1 MSRRD
6 LFGSIRVDRRCRGL
20 AAVASCVVAMTLAS
34 TAIAEDFTYN
44 PPGKL
49 EQKEVYGFY
58 GNGFTDTKVF
68 APGLRFPIETGPA
81 YANSQI
87 FGIGGNGWDGN
98 KPKQSASGWKDK
110 ANYAYPWWD
119 NYCEIRSWD
128 MPMCPTGMG
137 HQGQDIRP
145 MDSANDTHWVVA
157 VVDGTI
163 TNGYEASTD
172 YLVELTAADGT
183 AYQYLHMNSVQ
194 VKDGQKV
201 KKGDRIGKVSNKFYS
216 GGQSVPTSTHLHW
229 QMQRNGV
236 YIPVYSSLIQA
247 YGTLMG
253 VPTGSKYGAKFVSQS
268 WPYSSAPAI
277 ELVEGEVKDG
287 FIELQNTGTETWKA
301 GVVFL
306 APTPRDAASV
316 FAAPSWKAA
325 NRVSTV
331 DKDVAPGESFPF
343 PLPLAGN
350 LVGDATSQTFGLV
363 AEGVAWFSD
372 AAPLG
377 GGPPDNQLEVK
388 VLVKAAP
395 PGSGGSGGSGAGGA
409 DAGGAAGTDAGGAAG
424 EGAGGAAGSVPSGGA
439 AGTTSGGAGSAGA
452 ASGGKGG
459 AAGAPVAGG
468 SAGATGT
475 AGTGGKTSGKGG
487 KSAVVD
493 APEEAS
499 DTGCGCRTAN
509 SGEPAPM
516 GLVVS
521 LVGLGLTFARR
532 RRSRRD

>member
-1 MSRRD
+1 M
-6 LFGSIRVDRRCRGL
+6 IRQTWRVRFVASLATIGL
-20 AAVASCVVAMTLAS
+20 ASASATFAS
-34 TAIAEDFTYN
+34 TAFADDFAYN

-58 GNGFTDTKVF
+58 GNGYVGTKVF
-68 APGLRFPIETGPA
+68 APGIRFPIETGPA

-87 FGIGGNGWDGN
+87 YGIGGNGWDGN
-98 KPKQSASGWKDK
+98 KPKQSATGWKDK

-128 MPMCPTGMG
+128 MPMCPSGMG

-145 MDSANDTHWVVA
+145 SDSANDTHWVVA

-163 TNGYEASTD
+163 TNAYEAATD
-172 YLVELTAADGT
+172 YLVELTGADGT

-236 YIPVYSSLIQA
+236 YIPVYTTLIQA

-277 ELVEGEVKDG
+277 ELTEGQVEDG
-287 FIELQNTGTETWKA
+287 YLELENTGTEVWKA
-301 GVVFL
+301 GVVYL
-306 APTPRDAASV
+306 APTPRDVVSV
-316 FAAPSWKAA
+316 FAAPSWKSPT
-325 NRVSTV
+325 RVSTV
-331 DKDVAPGESFPF
+331 TADVKPGETFKF

-350 LVGDATSQTFGLV
+350 FVAGEQNQTFGLV

-372 AAPLG
+372 DAPLG
-377 GGPPDNQLEVK
+377 GGPPDDQLEVK
-388 VLVKAAP
+388 ILVKAAP
-395 PGSGGSGGSGAGGA
+395 PGSGGSGGTGTAGAGAGGT
-409 DAGGAAGTDAGGAAG
+409 GGTDAAG
-424 EGAGGAAGSVPSGGA
+424 GAGGAAGSDNAGGGNAGGA
-439 AGTTSGGAGSAGA
+439 SAGGASAGGSSA
-452 ASGGKGG
+452 QGGTSSGGKAGASAG
-459 AAGAPVAGG
+459 EAGATAAGA
-468 SAGATGT
+468 
-475 AGTGGKTSGKGG
+475 GGKTTGKGG
-487 KSAVVD
+487 KTAVVE
-493 APEEAS
+493 APAEGDDS
-499 DTGCGCRTAN
+499 GCGCRVAG
-509 SGEPAPM
+509 SEGEAPA
-516 GLVVS
+516 GL
-521 LVGLGLTFARR
+521 LLGFVGLGLALARR
-532 RRSRRD
+532 RRPV

>member
-1 MSRRD
+1 MSR
-6 LFGSIRVDRRCRGL
+6 LGRGPKTSRLGASAL
-20 AAVASCVVAMTLAS
+20 ALGVVSVFSTLAGTAVAD
-34 TAIAEDFTYN
+34 DFTYN

-58 GNGFTDTKVF
+58 GNGYTDTKVF
-68 APGLRFPIETGPA
+68 APGIRFPIETGPA

-87 FGIGGNGWDGN
+87 YGIGGNGWDGN

-128 MPMCPTGMG
+128 MPMCPSGMG

-145 MDSANDTHWVVA
+145 KDSANDTHWVVA

-163 TNGYEASTD
+163 TNAYEASTD
-172 YLVELTAADGT
+172 YLVELTGADGT

-201 KKGDRIGKVSNKFYS
+201 KKGDRIGKVSNKFFS

-229 QMQRNGV
+229 QMQRNGI
-236 YIPVYSSLIQA
+236 YIPVYTTLIQA

-277 ELVEGEVKDG
+277 ELTAGQVQDG
-287 FIELQNTGTETWKA
+287 FIELENTGTEVWKA

-306 APTPRDAASV
+306 APTPRDTASV
-316 FAAPSWKAA
+316 FAAPSWHSAT
-325 NRVSTV
+325 RVSTV
-331 DKDVAPGESFPF
+331 TADVAPGATFKF

-350 LVGDATSQTFGLV
+350 LVGDAQSQTFGLV

-388 VLVKAAP
+388 ILVKEAP
-395 PGSGGSGGSGAGGA
+395 PGGGGGGGAGGA
-409 DAGGAAGTDAGGAAG
+409 GAGA
-424 EGAGGAAGSVPSGGA
+424 GAGGDGGGASGGA
-439 AGTTSGGAGSAGA
+439 AGIGGNASAGSGGVGGGAGGGGGAATGGASNGGSAQAGA
-452 ASGGKGG
+452 A
-459 AAGAPVAGG
+459 
-468 SAGATGT
+468 GT
-475 AGTGGKTSGKGG
+475 AGTAGKSAGKGG
-487 KSAVVD
+487 KTAAAVE
-493 APEEAS
+493 PEEADDS
-499 DTGCGCRTAN
+499 GCGCRVAGHT
-509 SGEPAPM
+509 GGAPT
-516 GLVVS
+516 GLA
-521 LVGLGLTFARR
+521 LGFLGLGLVIARR
-532 RRSRRD
+532 RRTNG